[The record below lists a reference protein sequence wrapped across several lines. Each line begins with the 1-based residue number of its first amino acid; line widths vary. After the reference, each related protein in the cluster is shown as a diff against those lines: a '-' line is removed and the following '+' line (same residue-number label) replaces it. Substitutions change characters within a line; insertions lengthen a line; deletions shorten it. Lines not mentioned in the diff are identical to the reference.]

1 MSTIAYSRDYWPPA
15 PVLPVA
21 LAPPDEAPRFGAI
34 PALIDT
40 GADGTF
46 VPTQLIERLG
56 IMAKHITN
64 VRAHMG
70 GTSYRAAVY
79 SVDLLIADTL
89 RFPAMDV
96 VGDDWGDQII
106 LGRNVLNRLQLY
118 LDGPG
123 AFTQLG
129 R

>member
-1 MSTIAYSRDYWPPA
+1 
-15 PVLPVA
+15 
-21 LAPPDEAPRFGAI
+21 
-34 PALIDT
+34 
-40 GADGTF
+40 
-46 VPTQLIERLG
+46 
-56 IMAKHITN
+56 MAKHITN